1 MIKEGLPVYAWRCKC
16 IHVQCAS
23 YEIEFGNSR
32 KKRNNSKRLLPIM
45 HNAESVVWIM
55 SVVRVCNPSFHSLVM
70 GIASCVHALASLP
83 LLGRPKLKTLRILY
97 QNISHQPSQACILLF
112 SHAFTYY

>member
-1 MIKEGLPVYAWRCKC
+1 MLGDANAFMCSVD
-16 IHVQCAS
+16 
-23 YEIEFGNSR
+23 EIEFGNSR

-55 SVVRVCNPSFHSLVM
+55 SVVRVCNPFFHSLAM
-70 GIASCVHALASLP
+70 GIASCVHGTSLP

-97 QNISHQPSQACILLF
+97 QNITHQPFQACIFFF
-112 SHAFTYY
+112 SPAFTYY